1 MMFFDTHA
9 HLNFKRLTKILPEV
23 IDQAHQSGVKY
34 MVVPGTDEDSSQ
46 KAVDIADQN
55 ANIYAA
61 VGIHPHHAF
70 ETADQEEGRTLD
82 SRIQILEKLLQ
93 IPNNKI
99 VAIGEIGLDR
109 HSYEETKYQNYHVDG
124 SFMNRQKALF
134 VAQLQLAKT
143 YKLSVILH
151 NREAKDDFLGLL
163 NDNWDQF
170 FSGRIVFHCC
180 EPDETLLKY
189 ATDHNIFIGVDGDIT
204 YNEEKQRFVKQIPT
218 ELLLLETDSP
228 FLLPEPLRTEK
239 KYPNTPA
246 NIPLIAEFIAG
257 LRGESLNDLAK
268 TTTDNAMKL
277 FCIDPVPSS

>member
-1 MMFFDTHA
+1 MIFFDTHA
-9 HLNFKRLTKILPEV
+9 HLNFKRLAKVLSEIIT
-23 IDQAHQSGVKY
+23 QANQVGVKY

-46 KAVDIADQN
+46 KAVAIASQHEG
-55 ANIYAA
+55 IYAA
-61 VGIHPHHAF
+61 IGIHPHHAF
-70 ETADQEEGRTLD
+70 ETADQNGRALD

-151 NREAKDDFLGLL
+151 NREAKDDFLKLL
-163 NDNWDQF
+163 DDNWDQF

-189 ATDHNIFIGVDGDIT
+189 ATDYNIFIGVDGDIT

-268 TTTDNAMKL
+268 TTTENAMRL
-277 FCIDPVPSS
+277 FRIG